1 MPEPEKIR
9 LSWATRS
16 RRPPS
21 IFVSTSRPTRISPR
35 QSGAAGPCNILR
47 GCTARA
53 ERRLHTAVSSADQA
67 ESLGVIGAYHHRRT
81 PCICVWG
88 WGPGIAEL
96 CSVASRVARD
106 NPPSYL
112 SYLSQEP
119 APAQAALWR
128 NSAGDQRALKKRH
141 GQRNARTRA
150 AEDHISWRSSRAIR
164 AKFAAL
170 SSGPPPARELAGPRT
185 GGRPPPRP
193 ARARPAPGRRR
204 SVRPF
209 SITLQTSRV
218 FRKNTLRY
226 NTR

>member
-1 MPEPEKIR
+1 MIR

-47 GCTARA
+47 GCTARP

-128 NSAGDQRALKKRH
+128 NSAGERALKKRH
-141 GQRNARTRA
+141 GQRNARGPA
-150 AEDHISWRSSRAIR
+150 AEDHSIPWRSSRAR
-164 AKFAAL
+164 YARNSQL
-170 SSGPPPARELAGPRT
+170 SSGAARELAGPRA
-185 GGRPPPRP
+185 GGRARRPRAAMRA
-193 ARARPAPGRRR
+193 ARAGG

-209 SITLQTSRV
+209 SISDESHTSDIES
-218 FRKNTLRY
+218 FSGKYLTI
-226 NTR
+226 